1 MMKLRS
7 FVRIATGVAV
17 IGGIAG
23 REILKR
29 RLARA
34 VEVRV
39 KKVVVVRAEPGEV
52 YDRLRDFESY
62 PRFLSH
68 VSRVKSRTDG
78 TAEWEIAEGPVR
90 LRFRTTLID
99 DVPNKSLVWRS
110 RSGGDLHQEGA
121 VLLMPAPGDA
131 GTEVHFDFSYVV
143 PGGSRGPARDWIER
157 YSVAQLSAELCCT
170 KPWIECGRA
179 TQAALQSSAEVMPP
193 SGKKPLAKV
202 RLSIVGRDKAAS

>member
-1 MMKLRS
+1 MKLRS

-39 KKVVVVRAEPGEV
+39 KKVVVVRADPGDV

-68 VSRVKSRTDG
+68 VGRVKSRTDG

-99 DVPNKSLVWRS
+99 DVQNKSLVWRS
-110 RSGGDLHQEGA
+110 RSGGDLHQEGSI
-121 VLLMPAPGDA
+121 LLMAAPGDA
-131 GTEVHFDFSYVV
+131 GTEVHFDVGYVV

-157 YSVAQLSAELCCT
+157 FSAAQLSAELCCV

-179 TQAALQSSAEVMPP
+179 QAALQSPVDGMPP
-193 SGKKPLAKV
+193 SNKKPLAKV
-202 RLSIVGRDKAAS
+202 KLSIVGRDKAAS